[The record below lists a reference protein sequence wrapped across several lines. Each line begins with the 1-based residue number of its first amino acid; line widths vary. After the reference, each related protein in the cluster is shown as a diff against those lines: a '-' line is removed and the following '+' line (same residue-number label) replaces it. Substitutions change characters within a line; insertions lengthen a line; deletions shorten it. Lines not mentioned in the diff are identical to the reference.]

1 MKTGRGLRAFLITC
15 GVLTG
20 AWLVVPTLVVI
31 PISFSG
37 ENSFAFPPSSWSL
50 RHYTTFFTEPSW
62 LTSLLVSLQ
71 LALLVTA
78 VATVLGTTA
87 AFALARRTFVGKG
100 IVEGLF
106 MAPLIVPGIVVA
118 VAMYAT
124 FLGWGLIG
132 TPIGFIAAH
141 TVLALPFVTVNV
153 TASLAGFDRVL
164 ERASATLGAS
174 PWTTFRSVTFPL
186 IRPGV
191 LGWRPV
197 RLRDLVRRGRR
208 VPVHPVPHAAD
219 PSGADVHLGH
229 QRGRSDH
236 RGGIDRRARGLHH
249 PAGTRNDHEEEP
261 PCGLIAMAVHAS
273 RPVTC
278 ASGTGA
284 RPSTRSTPST

>member
-1 MKTGRGLRAFLITC
+1 MKTGRGLRAVLITF

-87 AFALARRTFVGKG
+87 AFALARRTFAGKG

-118 VAMYAT
+118 VAMYAA

-191 LGWRPV
+191 LAGALFAFVTSFDEVVVSLFIQSPTLQTLPV
-197 RLRDLVRRGRR
+197 RMFTSVTNEVDPTIAAASTVVLVVSTILLGLATITRRN
-208 VPVHPVPHAAD
+208 HHAA
-219 PSGADVHLGH
+219 
-229 QRGRSDH
+229 
-236 RGGIDRRARGLHH
+236 
-249 PAGTRNDHEEEP
+249 
-261 PCGLIAMAVHAS
+261 
-273 RPVTC
+273 
-278 ASGTGA
+278 
-284 RPSTRSTPST
+284 